1 MRTLI
6 VEDHEIVDQSLRIIL
21 NEVGLCRH
29 PVSARTIADA
39 LEQASNI
46 DFDFIIL
53 DLILPDGCG
62 EQILDFY
69 TCRTRMPK
77 ILVHSASSNPNLIRR
92 CLEKG
97 ALGCISKAS
106 PTSELVRGIKKMADN
121 ASGHICESYQESLET
136 ADDYIDPK
144 KALTKREFQVAHLL
158 TQGNSVKEVAAELNI
173 TYKTVDTMKTS
184 AMKKLGVNKVTQLVR
199 LFSEESYVQ
208 TSNGH
213 GTG

>member
-1 MRTLI
+1 
-6 VEDHEIVDQSLRIIL
+6 
-21 NEVGLCRH
+21 
-29 PVSARTIADA
+29 
-39 LEQASNI
+39 
-46 DFDFIIL
+46 
-53 DLILPDGCG
+53 
-62 EQILDFY
+62 
-69 TCRTRMPK
+69 
-77 ILVHSASSNPNLIRR
+77 
-92 CLEKG
+92 
-97 ALGCISKAS
+97 
-106 PTSELVRGIKKMADN
+106 MADN

-213 GTG
+213 GTGWTQPLGRRHPWFCPFLNQNETMVCSMTPQSDLDFSS